1 MRLNSQNYLNFSDVT
16 AASLEEYL
24 TLKGW
29 ERAIQ
34 FKNKNLMVFDSEIFG
49 ARIAIPSS
57 EKFDD
62 FESSFCN
69 ILETI
74 ASFEERNEKEILKE
88 IMTSY
93 NNIIEIRVVS
103 DSSKNGKLPLSYASD
118 CVKGLKDLIL
128 YSTCAEEN
136 PQPVCY
142 RPTDRSKRIIDNFKL
157 GQTEK
162 GSFIFNI
169 EAQVEDTKNKQMVIT
184 EYEVWPFEYRVI
196 QRLEKAFEQIDK
208 VAIDEEKISNLTEDG
223 YLHGATANMCEALL
237 KLKPENE
244 QVKIFTTIRYAS
256 TITKA
261 VGKKDCAILDSK
273 HFWVMDEISKIYRDK
288 TLYQDVVLTGI
299 VTSLAKKEH
308 DHIIRNTI
316 RFTTMFDKRFRSIS
330 VSLSDKDY
338 RLACDAHRD
347 GVEVQI
353 SGELDMSKNTWSI
366 VNVYYFKSI

>member
-1 MRLNSQNYLNFSDVT
+1 MRLNSQSHFNFEDVT
-16 AASLEEYL
+16 AVSVEKYL
-24 TLKGW
+24 SLKGW
-29 ERAIQ
+29 KRDTEFR
-34 FKNKNLMVFDSEIFG
+34 NENLMVFDSEFFG

-62 FESSFCN
+62 FESSFTN
-69 ILETI
+69 FLETI
-74 ASFEERNEKEILKE
+74 ALLEERNEKEILKE
-88 IMTSY
+88 IIASY
-93 NNIIEIRVVS
+93 NNMIEIRVVS
-103 DSSKNGKLPLSYASD
+103 DFSKNGKLPLSYAAD
-118 CVKGLKDLIL
+118 CMKGLKDLIL

-142 RPTDRSKRIIDNFKL
+142 RPSDRSKKFVDKFKL

-169 EAQVEDTKNKQMVIT
+169 EAQVENIKNIQMVIS
-184 EYEVWPFEYRVI
+184 EYEIKPLEYRVI
-196 QRLEKAFEQIDK
+196 QRLEKALEQIDR
-208 VAIDEEKISNLTEDG
+208 VAIAEEKISNLTEDG

-244 QVKIFTTIRYAS
+244 QVKIFATIRYAS
-256 TITKA
+256 TITKV

-288 TLYQDVVLTGI
+288 TFFQDVILTGI

-308 DHIIRNTI
+308 DHIIKNTI
-316 RFTTMFDKRFRSIS
+316 HFTTMFDKRYRSIS
-330 VSLSDKDY
+330 ISLSDEDY
-338 RLACDAHRD
+338 RLACDTHRD

-353 SGELDMSKNTWSI
+353 SGELDMSKNKWNITK
-366 VNVYYFKSI
+366 VYYFKLV